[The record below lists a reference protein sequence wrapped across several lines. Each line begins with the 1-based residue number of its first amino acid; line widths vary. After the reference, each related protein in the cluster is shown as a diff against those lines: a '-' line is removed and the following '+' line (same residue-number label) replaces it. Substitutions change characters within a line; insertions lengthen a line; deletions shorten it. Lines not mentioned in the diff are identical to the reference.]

1 MTAISIFVGS
11 IYGTAK
17 ALADD
22 IKVEL
27 ENGGHSV
34 EIIENARASD
44 LPTDAA
50 AILLICT
57 SSTGAGELPGNI
69 EEFYLELKDK
79 PQPLTHI
86 RYAIVNLGDS
96 SFGDTFGGAG
106 KLIDE
111 LLVDLG
117 AVPLAPTLLIDAC
130 ETLMPEEEGVP
141 WAVEL
146 MAQV

>member
-1 MTAISIFVGS
+1 MAAISIFVGS

-22 IKVEL
+22 IKAEL
-27 ENGGHSV
+27 EPGGHSV
-34 EIIENARASD
+34 NVIENAKASD
-44 LPTDAA
+44 LPTDEST
-50 AILLICT
+50 ILLVCT
-57 SSTGAGELPGNI
+57 SSTGAGELPGKI
-69 EEFYLELKDK
+69 EPFYLELKDK
-79 PQPLTHI
+79 PQSLTHL

-111 LLVDLG
+111 LLADLG
-117 AVPLAPTLLIDAC
+117 ANALAPTLLIDAC

-146 MAQV
+146 MTLV

>member
-22 IKVEL
+22 IKAEL
-27 ENGGHSV
+27 EIGGHSV
-34 EIIENARASD
+34 NVIENAKVSD
-44 LPTDAA
+44 LPTDES

-57 SSTGAGELPGNI
+57 SSTGAGELPDNI
-69 EEFYLELKDK
+69 EPFYLELKDR
-79 PQPLTHI
+79 PQSLAHI

-106 KLIDE
+106 KLIEE
-111 LLVDLG
+111 LLADLG
-117 AVPLAPTLLIDAC
+117 ASALAPTLLIDAR
-130 ETLMPEEEGVP
+130 ETLEPEEEGVP
-141 WAVEL
+141 WAVGL
-146 MAQV
+146 MTLV